1 SSSIS
6 NVEGFTKTLGKDL
19 ASKNNLYYLGR
30 GLGYPFALEGALK
43 IKEVAYIH
51 AEAYPAGESKHGPI
65 ALVEEGFPVVFV
77 NLGLEKDLL
86 QNNLYEMKARG
97 ARTIAISVNERL
109 GADEEVILNVN
120 DDRLAPFAVIPFIQL
135 LAYYASISKGID
147 PDRPRNLAKTVTVE

>member
-1 SSSIS
+1 
-6 NVEGFTKTLGKDL
+6 
-19 ASKNNLYYLGR
+19 
-30 GLGYPFALEGALK
+30 
-43 IKEVAYIH
+43 
-51 AEAYPAGESKHGPI
+51 
-65 ALVEEGFPVVFV
+65 
-77 NLGLEKDLL
+77 
-86 QNNLYEMKARG
+86 MKARG